1 MSIISTVTVTV
12 PATTANLGPGF
23 DCIGAAL
30 TLYNQFQFSQLEAPG
45 TLRITATGAEAA
57 KVTTDSSN
65 LAYQAFV
72 KLYEHLGQSPPSV
85 AIAINLGVPLARGL
99 GSSATAIAGGLV
111 AANYLAGTPLTI
123 EEVIGL
129 AIAIEGH
136 PDNVVPALL
145 GGCRLA
151 ATKAEPPQPPLSKG
165 GLNAEII
172 ESPLSQGGLNS
183 EPHPTKVNSESPLS
197 QGGLNSEPHPT
208 KVNSEPP
215 PTNVNS
221 EPPLT
226 KVNSEPHPTKVNS
239 EPPLTKGGQ
248 GGLNWE
254 ICDIPWHSDI
264 VPILAIPD
272 FELSTAEARKVL
284 PTEYSKADAIFNAAH
299 LALLVRGLA
308 TGNTDWLRSAMQ
320 DKIHQP
326 YRQSL
331 IKGYVTVREA
341 AIAAGAY
348 EMVISGAGP
357 TLLALA
363 NLDVAT
369 AVATAMANAWQQEGV
384 IAEVRSLSLDTQGA
398 KISG

>member
-30 TLYNQFQFSQLEAPG
+30 TLYNHFNFSLLQEAE
-45 TLRITATGAEAA
+45 TLRITATGTEAA
-57 KVTTDSSN
+57 KVKTDDSN

-72 KLYEHLGQSPPSV
+72 KLYEYLGQSPPSV
-85 AIAINLGVPLARGL
+85 AIEISLGVPLARGL

-111 AANYLAGTPLTI
+111 GANYLAGEPLTPV
-123 EEVIGL
+123 EVMQL

-136 PDNVVPALL
+136 PDNVVPALF

-151 ATKAEPPQPPLSKG
+151 ATKGEPPQPPLSKG
-165 GLNAEII
+165 GLNAEVI
-172 ESPLSQGGLNS
+172 ESPLSKGGLNSESPLSKGGLNS
-183 EPHPTKVNSESPLS
+183 EPPLS
-197 QGGLNSEPHPT
+197 KGGLNSEPPLS
-208 KVNSEPP
+208 KGEL
-215 PTNVNS
+215 NS
-221 EPPLT
+221 EPPLS
-226 KVNSEPHPTKVNS
+226 KGGLNS
-239 EPPLTKGGQ
+239 EPPLSKGGLNSEPPLSKGGQ
-248 GGLNWE
+248 GGCNWE

-264 VPILAIPD
+264 VPIVAIPD

-299 LALLVRGLA
+299 LGLLVRGLA
-308 TGNTDWLRSAMQ
+308 TGNADWLRSAMQ

-331 IKGYVTVREA
+331 IKGYSAVREA

-363 NLDVAT
+363 TREVAT
-369 AVATAMANAWQQEGV
+369 AVAAAMADAWQQEGA
-384 IAEVRSLSLDTQGA
+384 IAQVRSLSLDTQGA
-398 KISG
+398 TISV